1 MLYAQLYELLAQQV
15 LMLQTDPMQF
25 LSYLQDTH
33 FLLVQVQG
41 SQPAA
46 SLHAHM
52 AGGGPVEKVCCRI
65 PRDVPAPAST
75 QTAGTFV
82 FIINEDVSRRSHL
95 IYTLGQFTKPSPE
108 TGMILPEEKL
118 LKRYIDSRKK
128 EYLEFVKQNER
139 QAAASASSAI
149 EIKQTA
155 TRVTIEGDHVCLFL
169 VKRVNAAQDVGQA
182 MGGMEQP

>member
-1 MLYAQLYELLAQQV
+1 M
-15 LMLQTDPMQF
+15 
-25 LSYLQDTH
+25 
-33 FLLVQVQG
+33 
-41 SQPAA
+41 
-46 SLHAHM
+46 
-52 AGGGPVEKVCCRI
+52 
-65 PRDVPAPAST
+65 
-75 QTAGTFV
+75 
-82 FIINEDVSRRSHL
+82 SRRSHL

-149 EIKQTA
+149 ELKQTA

-169 VKRVNAAQDVGQA
+169 IKRVNAAQDIGQA
-182 MGGMEQP
+182 MGSMEQPQMDTRAKSTLYEIQITPILNAPYQLAEVKIAL